1 MKYFGRLVQVLR
13 QAFSPKVEES
23 IRLRVLG
30 LAFLWLA
37 ALGLLWAG
45 GSLWLTLGGAALGT
59 GGHLVSWRRR
69 HHRSRLWPLML
80 AVLVIAL
87 SIVMRSQMLEAFTG
101 NWLPLGLFLV
111 LVQAISSFDVRTR
124 GGLYTGLAISGI
136 VLFFASQQA
145 FSANFSLFVIG
156 FLVLLLAFLAVG
168 FLEDGVRSAQVYW
181 HRHQAS
187 VVTFWI
193 ASACLIFLLA
203 GLTFWIMPRGESN
216 LGLPQVA
223 ILPFSSNSLDAS
235 SVPTEIDPAGIPA
248 FLGQEPELI
257 TAGQSVP
264 PQVFPRAIDPGLQQS
279 QSNDGLFDRIP
290 ANAFLGNTSGPAT
303 DGDVVFFVRSKV
315 ASYWRGRTLDAFDGR
330 HWRTAT
336 TPDALTRSRYSP
348 RVWHDQESWGLDN
361 RLRYSQT
368 FFIQKDQADT
378 VFTGYRGVRII
389 AEEGSLQ
396 GPGVQSGDSY
406 RVLSARPGYSVEELR
421 QGQAGWAGFRYMALP
436 PDSEHLRQLANQV
449 TQGGGQ
455 RLR

>member
-203 GLTFWIMPRGESN
+203 GLTFWIMPGVSLTWACPRWRFSPSPAT
-216 LGLPQVA
+216 LLMH
-223 ILPFSSNSLDAS
+223 LPFRLKS
-235 SVPTEIDPAGIPA
+235 IRPA
-248 FLGQEPELI
+248 F
-257 TAGQSVP
+257 
-264 PQVFPRAIDPGLQQS
+264 
-279 QSNDGLFDRIP
+279 
-290 ANAFLGNTSGPAT
+290 
-303 DGDVVFFVRSKV
+303 
-315 ASYWRGRTLDAFDGR
+315 
-330 HWRTAT
+330 
-336 TPDALTRSRYSP
+336 
-348 RVWHDQESWGLDN
+348 
-361 RLRYSQT
+361 
-368 FFIQKDQADT
+368 
-378 VFTGYRGVRII
+378 
-389 AEEGSLQ
+389 
-396 GPGVQSGDSY
+396 
-406 RVLSARPGYSVEELR
+406 
-421 QGQAGWAGFRYMALP
+421 
-436 PDSEHLRQLANQV
+436 
-449 TQGGGQ
+449 Q
-455 RLR
+455 RF